1 MLDIAHNGT
10 TYINI
15 DADEARALG
24 VPDPVIAAAQTRAAS
39 LAKRDARRGRITLDA
54 GDTQT
59 ILGSTADASAL
70 ALVAL
75 AAHVA
80 AVSEASGY
88 SAYKTA
94 LTKHLAAVDAGLAKA
109 LTDLLEGV
117 KDASV
122 KLPPLAK
129 GLTQA
134 MTEIE
139 TRSTAVAT
147 VFEG

>member
-59 ILGSTADASAL
+59 ILGSTADA
-70 ALVAL
+70 
-75 AAHVA
+75 
-80 AVSEASGY
+80 SEASGY